1 MVAEH
6 VDSRGMQGAHLH
18 LQSPAL
24 KQVVQPN
31 ITEGNRTGH
40 LVLKEGV
47 FEIVTSLHIYLVMS
61 KSSRGPVVERASVG
75 VATCVGAG
83 FGL

>member
-1 MVAEH
+1 MVTKH
-6 VDSRGMQGAHLH
+6 VDSQGMQGAHLH

-31 ITEGNRTGH
+31 IAEGNQTGH

-47 FEIVTSLHIYLVMS
+47 FEIMTSLHIW
-61 KSSRGPVVERASVG
+61 
-75 VATCVGAG
+75 
-83 FGL
+83 

>member
-1 MVAEH
+1 MVAEY
-6 VDSRGMQGAHLH
+6 VDSRGVQGAHLH

-31 ITEGNRTGH
+31 IAEGNRTGH

-47 FEIVTSLHIYLVMS
+47 FESVTSLHIW
-61 KSSRGPVVERASVG
+61 
-75 VATCVGAG
+75 
-83 FGL
+83 